1 MKSAHQ
7 HCVPSSTL
15 ENRLKQCEDLHQV
28 ALQKEREELNRVKLE
43 LEQVKK
49 EKADVES
56 ALTEKTQSLTEAE
69 DRAKLA
75 ESRLEELRV
84 KPAEWLA
91 ELKLI
96 NQEMSG

>member
-15 ENRLKQCEDLHQV
+15 ETRLKQCEDSHQV
-28 ALQKEREELNRVKLE
+28 ALKKEQDELNRVKLE

-49 EKADVES
+49 EKADAES